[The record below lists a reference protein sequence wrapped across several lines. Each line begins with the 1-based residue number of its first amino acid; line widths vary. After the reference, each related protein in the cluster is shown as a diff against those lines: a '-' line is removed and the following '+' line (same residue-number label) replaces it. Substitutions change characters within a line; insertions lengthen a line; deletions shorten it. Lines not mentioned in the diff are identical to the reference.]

1 MPFYKMNGKRDGK
14 QKYRVR
20 INYLDSAGKPHQIDR
35 VTYGLE
41 EAKLLE
47 LHLAKEVKEEA
58 PAKRMTL
65 HQLFDEYS
73 KARKGSVRES
83 TLDKSQRILK
93 CHVLPEL
100 GGLRLHKLTTPV
112 LMQWKMGMEQKGLA
126 IATRQNAYAEFHIL
140 LNYACQMEY
149 LPKNPLDKVGNFR
162 ASGEIKKEME
172 YYTADEF
179 KKFIAVARENA
190 ENADINGILGE
201 WDYYVF
207 FAIAF
212 YTGLRKGEIH
222 GLEWRDIDG
231 AYLSVKR
238 SIAQKLKG
246 DDRETAPKN
255 KSSIRTLQIPAPLL
269 RILDEHKARWK
280 AVPGFTETYK
290 VCGGT
295 RSLRDTTIEKHNRR
309 FAELAWVKKIRI
321 HDFRHSHAS
330 LLANAGIN
338 IQEVARRLGHSR
350 IEMTWNTYSHLYPK
364 EEERAIKVLDEIV

>member
-47 LHLAKEVKEEA
+47 LQLAKEVKDEA

-65 HQLFDEYS
+65 QQLFDEYI

-83 TLDKSQRILK
+83 TLDKAQRILK
-93 CHVLPEL
+93 RHVLPEL
-100 GGLRLHKLTTPV
+100 GGVRLHKLTTPV

-126 IATRQNAYAEFHIL
+126 IVTRQNAYAEFHIL
-140 LNYACQMEY
+140 LNYACRMEY

-162 ASGEIKKEME
+162 ASGEIKKEMQ

-179 KKFIAVARENA
+179 KKFIAAARENA
-190 ENADINGILGE
+190 ENADRNGILGE

-222 GLEWRDIDG
+222 GLEWRGVIF
-231 AYLSVKR
+231 
-238 SIAQKLKG
+238 
-246 DDRETAPKN
+246 
-255 KSSIRTLQIPAPLL
+255 
-269 RILDEHKARWK
+269 RI
-280 AVPGFTETYK
+280 
-290 VCGGT
+290 
-295 RSLRDTTIEKHNRR
+295 S
-309 FAELAWVKKIRI
+309 
-321 HDFRHSHAS
+321 
-330 LLANAGIN
+330 
-338 IQEVARRLGHSR
+338 GHFVVF
-350 IEMTWNTYSHLYPK
+350 YQY
-364 EEERAIKVLDEIV
+364 

>member
-1 MPFYKMNGKRDGK
+1 MPIYKMDGRREGK

-20 INYLDSAGKPHQIDR
+20 INYLDSAGKSRQIDR

-47 LHLAKEVKEEA
+47 LQLAKEVKDEA

-65 HQLFDEYS
+65 QQLFDEYS

-93 CHVLPEL
+93 GHVLPDL
-100 GGLRLHKLTTPV
+100 GGVRLHKLTTPV

-126 IATRQNAYAEFHIL
+126 IVTRQNAYAEFHIL
-140 LNYACQMEY
+140 LNYACRMEY

-162 ASGEIKKEME
+162 ASGEIKKEMQ

-179 KKFIAVARENA
+179 KKFIAAARENA
-190 ENADINGILGE
+190 ENADRNGVLGE

-255 KSSIRTLQIPAPLL
+255 KSSIRTCKSPPPFCEFWTSTRQDGKRFPDLRKHIRSAAAP
-269 RILDEHKARWK
+269 
-280 AVPGFTETYK
+280 VP
-290 VCGGT
+290 CGT
-295 RSLRDTTIEKHNRR
+295 PR
-309 FAELAWVKKIRI
+309 
-321 HDFRHSHAS
+321 
-330 LLANAGIN
+330 
-338 IQEVARRLGHSR
+338 
-350 IEMTWNTYSHLYPK
+350 
-364 EEERAIKVLDEIV
+364 

>member
-47 LHLAKEVKEEA
+47 LQLAKEVRDEA

-65 HQLFDEYS
+65 RQLFDEYI

-93 CHVLPEL
+93 RHVLPEL
-100 GGLRLHKLTTPV
+100 GGLRLQKLTSPV
-112 LMQWKMGMEQKGLA
+112 LMQWKMDMEQKGLA
-126 IATRQNAYAEFHIL
+126 IVTRQNAYAEFHIL
-140 LNYACQMEY
+140 LNYACRMEY

-162 ASGEIKKEME
+162 ASGEIKKEMQ

-179 KKFIAVARENA
+179 KKFIAAARENA
-190 ENADINGILGE
+190 ENADRNGVLGE

-238 SIAQKLKG
+238 SIAQKLKVLFLG
-246 DDRETAPKN
+246 FRGILLCFTNIKN
-255 KSSIRTLQIPAPLL
+255 PHNKGVYRACDIIFAHIKKTIVCKKRVRNVYRAKQKKLALIRSSFFISCRISSTDLL
-269 RILDEHKARWK
+269 
-280 AVPGFTETYK
+280 
-290 VCGGT
+290 
-295 RSLRDTTIEKHNRR
+295 
-309 FAELAWVKKIRI
+309 
-321 HDFRHSHAS
+321 
-330 LLANAGIN
+330 
-338 IQEVARRLGHSR
+338 
-350 IEMTWNTYSHLYPK
+350 YSFL
-364 EEERAIKVLDEIV
+364 

>member
-20 INYLDSAGKPHQIDR
+20 INYLDSTGKPRQIDR

-47 LHLAKEVKEEA
+47 LQLAKDIKDEA

-65 HQLFDEYS
+65 QQLFDEFV
-73 KARKGSVRES
+73 KVRKGSVREV
-83 TLDKSQRILK
+83 TLDHLQQLLKS
-93 CHVLPEL
+93 HVLPEL
-100 GGLRLHKLTTPV
+100 GGLRLHKLTAPV
-112 LMQWKMGMEQKGLA
+112 LMRWKMGMEKKGFS
-126 IATRQNAYAEFHIL
+126 IATRQSVYAWFHVL
-140 LNYACQMEY
+140 LGYACKMEY
-149 LPKNPLDKVGNFR
+149 LSKNPLDRIGNFK
-162 ASGEIKKEME
+162 AAGEIKKEMQ

-179 KKFIAVARENA
+179 KEFIAVARESA
-190 ENADINGILGE
+190 ENADRNGILGE

-238 SIAQKLKG
+238 SLSQKLKG
-246 DDRETAPKN
+246 GDRETAPKN

-269 RILDEHKARWK
+269 QILEEHKARWK
-280 AVPGFTETYK
+280 TIPGFTETYK

-295 RSLRDTTIEKHNRR
+295 RPLRNATIELRNKK
-309 FAELAWVKKIRI
+309 FAEMAGVKKIRI

-364 EEERAIKVLDEIV
+364 EEERAIKVLNEIV